1 MAAMPPLLRR
11 LRRFAAD
18 RRGIA
23 IVEFAALLPVLV
35 VAFFGCFEAARYIL
49 ASLKIDRVAS
59 ETADLVSQLDA
70 VSVAELTDLFHAGE
84 DIMTP
89 FDGTQ
94 NGHLDDGRII
104 VSDVYCQ
111 PNANPSW
118 KCPTNAPAT
127 VSWQRNDGG
136 TLAETS
142 QIGSQGGNA
151 TMPAGL
157 TLTQGEDVIVVEA
170 FYRYTP
176 TLAGWL
182 FGTTTFYKVAYYRP
196 RGQTA
201 LNTLN

>member
-1 MAAMPPLLRR
+1 MPPLLRC

-49 ASLKIDRVAS
+49 TNLKIDRVAG
-59 ETADLVSQLDA
+59 ETADLVSQLDS
-70 VSVAELTDLFHAGE
+70 VSTAELTDLFYAGE

-94 NGHLDDGRII
+94 NGRLDDGIII

-118 KCPTNAPAT
+118 KCPTNAPAK

-136 TLAETS
+136 GLAATS
-142 QIGSQGGNA
+142 KIGSVGGDA
-151 TMPAGL
+151 TLPTGL
-157 TLTQGEDVIVVEA
+157 TLGQGEDVIVVEA
-170 FYRYTP
+170 YYRYTP
-176 TLAGWL
+176 SLASWM